1 MVEVT
6 FRTEILPGD
15 EVRIREMIISTGF
28 FYDIEVE
35 VAVELADEKL
45 RDGKKSSY
53 QFIFAERDG
62 VTVAYSCFGLI
73 AGTECS
79 FDLYWIVTHNDFR
92 GEGIGKRLLEETHR
106 QIAEQG
112 GRNVIA
118 ETSSLEKYQPTRKF
132 YQHMGYHEAGL
143 IHDFYKE
150 GDGKVTFVK
159 RNTGSPTA

>member
-1 MVEVT
+1 MAKVI

-35 VAVELADEKL
+35 VAVELAEEKL
-45 RDGKKSSY
+45 RDGDKSSY
-53 QFIFAERDG
+53 QFIFAKRDAEII
-62 VTVAYSCFGLI
+62 AYSCFGLI

-92 GEGIGKRLLEETHR
+92 GEGVGKLLLEETHR
-106 QIAEQG
+106 QILEQG

-118 ETSSLEKYQPTRKF
+118 ETSSLEKYQPTRDF
-132 YQHMGYHEAGL
+132 YYKMGYHEAGF
-143 IHDFYKE
+143 IPDFYKE
-150 GDGKVTFVK
+150 EDGKVTFVK
-159 RNTGSPTA
+159 KLR